1 MLVAFCG
8 LDFSGCDVIVPV
20 MKSFAAGFILLMGLL
35 ATFPVW
41 ASSVLPAT
49 FEQQWQSARGVFR
62 GTVLGRESFQD
73 TNGLIWTRTILRVDE
88 SFKGKFPALLQL
100 LHRGGEANGLGMSDD
115 SAPHLRIGEEYVL
128 WVSRRADGTLF
139 ATDGGPG
146 AVKLPRKH
154 GAADASRDA
163 LLKKARDRRA
173 TDQEPAMD
181 FSDQGAGSVS
191 VSPSGDTSGSSTNGL
206 LTDSYGAPH
215 RFIASDRGETIPY
228 LVDAQ
233 FLPSGITLPQALNAV
248 SNAFAAWA
256 SAASCRFVFAGT
268 NNFGQPA
275 INLNAG
281 DGVIRVQ
288 LHDAYNYIPPGNI
301 LGVGGSYYSTNF
313 LINANWRPGGNVAGV
328 DFGKSSS
335 GFVVLKHTNVVM
347 QTLSTF
353 TEVLTHEVGHVLGLA
368 HSSDITTNDTVLA
381 NSIMYYLA
389 HADGRG
395 AALNSYDTNVI
406 RLSYPFNTPP
416 YSYDRVMD
424 VTTSP
429 FGAPNVT
436 GINSVELRGYDLQ
449 GTNNLTCSITNG
461 TSGAGSFS
469 LTGSVLKF
477 APAAYYN
484 GPRLDP
490 ATTSFYDIIYARHFD
505 GTNASPYIQ
514 VRTISLNPDSDSP
527 ASDGLPDAW
536 MTQYFGHTAPSSGDK
551 SRATDDADGD
561 KLTTLQEYIA
571 SMIPTNVTS
580 AQRITSFST
589 NILQF
594 QAKPYE
600 LYEVLGNTNLATT
613 NGWVR
618 AGVPVLPTTSTGV
631 ASNLFNA
638 SLPQQFFRVMKVP

>member
-1 MLVAFCG
+1 MVVFCG
-8 LDFSGCDVIVPV
+8 LEFSGGNVIVPV
-20 MKSFAAGFILLMGLL
+20 MKSLAAGFILLMGLL
-35 ATFPVW
+35 ATFPVR

-88 SFKGKFPALLQL
+88 SFKGKFPAVIQL
-100 LHRGGEANGLGMSDD
+100 KHRGGEANGLGMSDD
-115 SAPHLRIGEEYVL
+115 SAPHFRIGGEYVL

-139 ATDGGPG
+139 ANDGEPG
-146 AVKLPRKH
+146 VVKLPRKN
-154 GAADASRDA
+154 GASDASRDA
-163 LLKKARDRRA
+163 LLKKIRDRRA
-173 TDQEPAMD
+173 IEDAPDMD
-181 FSDQGAGSVS
+181 FSDQDAGSFS
-191 VSPSGDTSGSSTNGL
+191 VSPSGDAGGSSTNGL
-206 LTDSYGAPH
+206 LADSYGAPH

-233 FLPSGITLPQALNAV
+233 FLPSGITLTQALNAV

-256 SAASCRFVFAGT
+256 STASCRFVFAGT

-288 LHDAYNYIPPGNI
+288 LHDAYNYIPSGNT
-301 LGVGGSYYSTNF
+301 LGIGGSYFSTNF
-313 LINANWRPGGNVAGV
+313 LINANWRPGGNVVGV

-368 HSSDITTNDTVLA
+368 HSSEITTNSAALT

-406 RLSYPFNTPP
+406 RTVHPFNTPP

-424 VTTSP
+424 VVDSSP
-429 FGAPNVT
+429 AQPNVA
-436 GINSVELRGYDLQ
+436 GINEIELRGYDLQ
-449 GTNNLTCSITNG
+449 DTNFTLSITNLSAPHG
-461 TSGAGSFS
+461 TFS
-469 LTGSVLKF
+469 QTGTKVKF
-477 APAAYYN
+477 TPAVFGN
-484 GPRLDP
+484 GPRVDP
-490 ATTSFYDIIYARHFD
+490 AGNSFYELLYARLSD
-505 GTNASPYIQ
+505 GTNASPYLLLR
-514 VRTISLNPDSDSP
+514 VVSLSVDTSP
-527 ASDGLPDAW
+527 ATPDGIPDDW
-536 MTQYFGHTAPSSGDK
+536 MTQYFNHLDPQAGDK

-561 KLTTLQEYIA
+561 KLNTLQEYIA
-571 SMIPTNVTS
+571 GMVPTNSAS
-580 AQRITSFST
+580 AQTITFIST
-589 NILQF
+589 NQLQW
-594 QAKPYE
+594 QAKAYE
-600 LYEVLGNTNLATT
+600 LYEVQSSTNLTST
-613 NGWVR
+613 NWTRFGN
-618 AGVPVLPTTSTGV
+618 PVLPTSATGV
-631 ASNLFNA
+631 ISNIFSRTN
-638 SLPQQFFRVMKVP
+638 SPRFFRIQKVP